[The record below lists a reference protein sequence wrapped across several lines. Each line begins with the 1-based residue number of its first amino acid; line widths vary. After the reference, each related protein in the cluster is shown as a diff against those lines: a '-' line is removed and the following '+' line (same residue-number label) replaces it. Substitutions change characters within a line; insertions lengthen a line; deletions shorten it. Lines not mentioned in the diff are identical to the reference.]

1 MSKPKIGMVPILLAI
16 LSTLLVF
23 RGLVCVVIGEPW
35 KGFLAIGFLVALLL
49 SLMMEVKHV
58 LDVQRV
64 SKPVPSNRPSEERTK

>member
-1 MSKPKIGMVPILLAI
+1 MSKPKIGMASILLAV

-23 RGLVCVVIGEPW
+23 GGLACVVTGELW
-35 KGFLAIGFLVALLL
+35 KSFLAIGLLVALLL

-64 SKPVPSNRPSEERTK
+64 SKPVPSDRPSEERTE